1 MGPFLFLLLSLSCL
15 HLIYSKPKPK
25 PKPKSHTEGL
35 LDNYKL
41 LYSFAER
48 VSASDNSIPDG
59 QFENSSYVS
68 AECDTAPDPCRGD
81 VVAFI
86 HPLYVKSNTKLVGA
100 DLGDCTIISLGATQV
115 SLNETPD
122 ITWLCNVVFSV
133 NGVGSVVVNG
143 PFYENASSL
152 LAVTGGTGKNK
163 SKTRAYS

>member
-1 MGPFLFLLLSLSCL
+1 
-15 HLIYSKPKPK
+15 LIYSKPKPK

-68 AECDTAPDPCRGD
+68 TKCDTAPDPCRGD
-81 VVAFI
+81 VVTFI

-122 ITWLCNVVFSV
+122 ITWLCNVVFTV

-152 LAVTGGTGKNK
+152 LAVIGGTGKNK
-163 SKTRAYS
+163 SKTRASS